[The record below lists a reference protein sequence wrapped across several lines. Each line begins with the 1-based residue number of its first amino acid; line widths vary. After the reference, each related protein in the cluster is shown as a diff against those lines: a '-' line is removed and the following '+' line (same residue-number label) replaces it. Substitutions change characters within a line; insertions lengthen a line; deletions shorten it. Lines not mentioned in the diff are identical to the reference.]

1 MEHYIIEKLR
11 EEYMTG
17 NRSNRFMNYIIFIC
31 QDGCVFLPS
40 IFLACHTETELV
52 KNIAPDNTVSVETT
66 CNVMQPIAS
75 ALMGFHGEIPGVAIN
90 LLLNWNFP
98 ITVNGG
104 DVIVGIR
111 GADSMKID
119 VDKNMKELRLRSYVR
134 HTPDGQHLVAAAAKA
149 GVRSNDLR
157 VLCSVGDIIING
169 TAIKSA
175 STKYGVSQKILRL
188 HVDESRTFEK
198 DKNIMA
204 TSKKIE
210 HGLTKA
216 GVKRK
221 KSGNSKTSKT
231 YISSLEKGSLRMK
244 ITASGINDDGE
255 QNELI
260 KVPKKLKPK
269 ALPARSAKLA
279 AMQEMLEDQ
288 PTETIGRSKALP
300 ARSAKLTAMQEIL
313 ENQHDELSGSD
324 DEAQSQP
331 YHVVTS
337 PVSEEETETNNI
349 RTHPHMNDTNNES
362 QPEGGKDV
370 TNNESTPAGNEC
382 SSQSINI
389 EYEHNSNGPEPWMR
403 NPNLD
408 TMNNPHHSESYNNN
422 CKQTYGG
429 AMNVPSYPDK
439 YSFDDM
445 LSEDGW
451 NGDFWS
457 PTNSIDNAVL
467 SGILSSLN
475 TPPNFN
481 Q

>member
-1 MEHYIIEKLR
+1 
-11 EEYMTG
+11 MTG

-119 VDKNMKELRLRSYVR
+119 VDKNMKEVRLRSYVR

-216 GVKRK
+216 GAKRK
-221 KSGNSKTSKT
+221 KSGHSKTSKT

-260 KVPKKLKPK
+260 KIPKKLKP
-269 ALPARSAKLA
+269 
-279 AMQEMLEDQ
+279 
-288 PTETIGRSKALP
+288 KALP

-362 QPEGGKDV
+362 QPEGEKDV

-382 SSQSINI
+382 SSQSINM